1 MQKIDVMTF
10 ENYLQQFEDIL
21 NHPENHP
28 TYQDDEYFQYTKM
41 NWTRMSRWLKRF
53 EPSEDFKQFINTISE
68 KQQWI
73 IITEPWCGDAAHS
86 VPMLHKMAAS
96 NPNITVDIQ
105 LRDRAPFLIDSYLT
119 NGGKSIPIL
128 VVRNQEHEDLAVW
141 GPRPQACQELFL
153 ALKAAGK
160 EFEEIKE
167 EIQKWYNMDKGA
179 EIQKEIQKLLQ
190 K

>member
-1 MQKIDVMTF
+1 MTF

-28 TYQDDEYFQYTKM
+28 AYQDDEYYQYTKM
-41 NWTRMSRWLKRF
+41 NWTRMGRWLKRF
-53 EPSEDFKQFINTISE
+53 ELTSTFEQFVESITE

-86 VPMLHKMAAS
+86 VPMLAKMAS
-96 NPNITVDIQ
+96 KNPNITVDIQ
-105 LRDRAPFLIDSYLT
+105 LRDSAPFLIDSYLT

-128 VVRNQEHEDLAVW
+128 VIRNEQGQDLAVW

-153 ALKAAGK
+153 HMKAQGAD
-160 EFEEIKE
+160 FSEIKE
-167 EIQKWYNMDKGA
+167 EIQKWYNADKGT
-179 EIQKEIQKLLQ
+179 EIQKEIQALLE

>member
-1 MQKIDVMTF
+1 MTF

-28 TYQDDEYFQYTKM
+28 TYQDDEYYQYTKM
-41 NWTRMSRWLKRF
+41 NWTRMGRWLKRF
-53 EPSEDFKQFINTISE
+53 EPTSTFEHFVESITE

-86 VPMLHKMAAS
+86 VPMLAKMAS
-96 NPNITVDIQ
+96 KNPNITVDIQ
-105 LRDRAPFLIDSYLT
+105 LRDSAPFLIDSYLT

-128 VVRNQEHEDLAVW
+128 VIRNEQGQDLAVW

-153 ALKAAGK
+153 NMKAQGAD
-160 EFEEIKE
+160 FSEIKE
-167 EIQKWYNMDKGA
+167 EIQKWYNADKGT
-179 EIQKEIQKLLQ
+179 EIQKEIQALLE

>member
-1 MQKIDVMTF
+1 MTF

-28 TYQDDEYFQYTKM
+28 TYQDDEYYQYTKM
-41 NWTRMSRWLKRF
+41 NWTRMGRWLKRF
-53 EPSEDFKQFINTISE
+53 EPTSTFEQFVESITE

-86 VPMLHKMAAS
+86 VPMLAKMAS
-96 NPNITVDIQ
+96 KNPNITVDIQ
-105 LRDRAPFLIDSYLT
+105 LRDSAPFLIDSYLT

-128 VVRNQEHEDLAVW
+128 VIRNEQGQDLAVW

-153 ALKAAGK
+153 NMKAQGAD
-160 EFEEIKE
+160 FSEIKE
-167 EIQKWYNMDKGA
+167 EIQKWYNADKGT
-179 EIQKEIQKLLQ
+179 EIQKEIQALL
-190 K
+190 KK